1 MSRSGRAVVAPLA
14 VASALRGICAS
25 VLMTFLP
32 VYAVLTGMRLPEVG
46 TVSAIAMGVSVAL
59 IPLAGFAADLLG
71 RKVVLLIS
79 TATLAAAPLA
89 PFLIKEYW
97 GVLASYILFN
107 SAINIWIPARAAA
120 VAGSVGR
127 SAMGTSFAVL
137 SLSFQVSRV
146 ATPYAAGILIKNY
159 GYAPVFTAASVIAAS
174 AAVIITVFV
183 PEQRSEEKF
192 SLSSFFKGV
201 IPRREELWFHTFL
214 CIDRSA
220 WRLWMPIL
228 NSYMKANL
236 GFGEDVIGFVNSFR
250 GLASMLGVM
259 PSGRLVDKY
268 GWVPALLASEVAG
281 ALGALT
287 VVFADSPEV
296 MVLALSLIG
305 LSVALW
311 APSFNVAVPSIVP
324 VKSELGRTYARSNFY
339 RSVAAVPAPWL
350 GGLLYNITP
359 VLPMATGAILLFMN
373 LAVLAA
379 LAKKS

>member
-1 MSRSGRAVVAPLA
+1 MAPLA
-14 VASALRGICAS
+14 VASALRGVCAS

-32 VYAVLTGMRLPEVG
+32 VYAVLTGMELPEIG

-71 RKVVLLIS
+71 RKAVLLIS
-79 TATLAAAPLA
+79 TATMATAPLA
-89 PFLIKEYW
+89 PFLVKGYR

-107 SAINIWIPARAAA
+107 LAINIWIPARAAA

-146 ATPYAAGILIKNY
+146 ATPYA
-159 GYAPVFTAASVIAAS
+159 PVFTATSVIAAS

-236 GFGEDVIGFVNSFR
+236 GFGEDVIGFANSFR

-287 VVFADSPEV
+287 IVFANSLEV

-350 GGLLYNITP
+350 GGLLYNIAP
-359 VLPMATGAILLFMN
+359 VLPMAAGAILLFMN
-373 LAVLAA
+373 LAVLAS
-379 LAKKS
+379 LARRSQ